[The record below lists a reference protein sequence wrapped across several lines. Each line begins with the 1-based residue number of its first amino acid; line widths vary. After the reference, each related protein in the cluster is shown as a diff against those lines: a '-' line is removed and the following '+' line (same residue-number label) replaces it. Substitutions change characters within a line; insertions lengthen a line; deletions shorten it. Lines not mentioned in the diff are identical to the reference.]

1 MKCSQWNRLP
11 ILNTQHKTN
20 LCLTRGFDHFFTKS
34 NYFQTLFN
42 VFSERKC
49 GSMIQTPIS
58 LLT

>member
-1 MKCSQWNRLP
+1 MKCSQWNRYP
-11 ILNTQHKTN
+11 ILNTQNKTN
-20 LCLTRGFDHFFTKS
+20 LCLTKGFDNFFTKS

-49 GSMIQTPIS
+49 GSMVQPPAS